1 MLLFE
6 FFPAFVALVS
16 VIVGVW
22 LYVVNRSAPD
32 ESAEHEKRRR
42 EVAERAAAA
51 KAKGD
56 PEERGS
62 RRPSMSA

>member
-22 LYVVNRSAPD
+22 LWRANARARSGPNPEQLRTPTPAPNAD
-32 ESAEHEKRRR
+32 KPGAN
-42 EVAERAAAA
+42 
-51 KAKGD
+51 
-56 PEERGS
+56 ERGAG
-62 RRPSMSA
+62 RPSFRA